1 MDFAVGLVNAVVTC
15 NSPNG
20 QVKFFGNS
28 NYRRTVIN
36 NLFFLNQKSSLGY
49 SEWLLGA
56 TACLND
62 KLYMYRYSTLSSKY
76 FLFTWVTSE
85 LKVMW
90 TCCRFCEIVL
100 NDLDYSALHHLS
112 LIGCKST
119 LSLFFVDVWKFHRR
133 LWTQVTWTKFAVL
146 VYGSTW
152 RSFFFSSYM
161 YVQMII

>member
-1 MDFAVGLVNAVVTC
+1 MTSCTC
-15 NSPNG
+15 TGTPPWVQN
-20 QVKFFGNS
+20 
-28 NYRRTVIN
+28 
-36 NLFFLNQKSSLGY
+36 
-49 SEWLLGA
+49 
-56 TACLND
+56 
-62 KLYMYRYSTLSSKY
+62 TLSS
-76 FLFTWVTSE
+76 LFTWVTSE

-112 LIGCKST
+112 LLGCKST

-133 LWTQVTWTKFAVL
+133 LWTQVTLTKFTVH

-161 YVQMII
+161 YLQMIIYKKVLCWVSCLQYYSLDFPCGQSKHFLFVIYFFYCRINMLSLMEIVLYVIKEIKGS